1 MVGTFGDLFPG
12 DCAAV
17 VGSFGQI
24 EIVQGGGSAALA
36 LGAQR
41 GTPLRVHRFE

>member
-1 MVGTFGDLFPG
+1 
-12 DCAAV
+12 